1 MFNTF
6 IIPSDHIS
14 SIIIIVAIVTRIKR
28 LQMHHTYG
36 AYGVTDLKR
45 LGGTGDR

>member
-28 LQMHHTYG
+28 LQMHHTH
-36 AYGVTDLKR
+36 GVTDLKR